1 MRRARCVGILAM
13 LAMWAMALAARPA
26 SADWSVGN
34 NLGLS
39 ILMPSGGGDTAVLFD
54 APAGAGSGF
63 LMLGAM
69 PGMRFGFTN
78 DARQEEFHLD
88 SGLSLISGSG
98 DSFTSLQITGNFQH
112 AFRPRSQGSQ
122 PFITLGAG
130 ANLLS
135 GGGTSVSSLVMGL
148 GIGQRVWVADE
159 HGSVRFELRYDRVGE
174 AKDNGYVVQEA
185 LNTFQ
190 VRIGYDLWPGS
201 RAD

>member
-1 MRRARCVGILAM
+1 VGILAM
-13 LAMWAMALAARPA
+13 LAVVASTLAAWPA
-26 SADWSVGN
+26 TADWSVGN
-34 NLGLS
+34 NLGLT
-39 ILMPSGGGDTAVLFD
+39 IMLPSGGGDSAVLFD

-63 LMLGAM
+63 LMLGTM

-88 SGLSLISGSG
+88 GGLGLISGGG

-112 AFRPRSQGSQ
+112 AFRPMSQGNQ

-135 GGGTSVSSLVMGL
+135 GGSSTVTSLVMGI
-148 GIGQRVWVADE
+148 GIGQRVWVADQ

-174 AKDNGYVVQEA
+174 AKESGYVVQEA

-190 VRIGYDLWPGS
+190 VRIGYDLWPGPGT
-201 RAD
+201 D